1 MIYYRRILF
10 KDLIDLKKVDATIWK
25 ETGYVALVT
34 LVLSVLMQSV
44 FLIVGKWDITVLL
57 GNLLGGIAAV
67 GNFFLMGLTV
77 QSALGLDAK
86 EAKNRMKL
94 SQMLRTLLL
103 FAFAVVGYVVS
114 VFNLIAVILPYIF
127 PRIAVALRALSIKKQ
142 G

>member
-1 MIYYRRILF
+1 M
-10 KDLIDLKKVDATIWK
+10 KKIDATVLK
-25 ETGYVALVT
+25 ETGHIAVVT
-34 LVLSVLMQSV
+34 LILSVLMQSV
-44 FLIVGKWDITVLL
+44 FLVVGKWDVTVLL
-57 GNLLGGIAAV
+57 GNLLGGVAAI

-103 FAFAVVGYVVS
+103 FGVAVVGYVVS
-114 VFNLIAVILPYIF
+114 IFNLLAVIIPYLF
-127 PRIAVALRALSIKKQ
+127 PRIAVALRALSIKNQ